1 MRGAMKPVRRIL
13 PIALLFGLCPWS
25 TAQNAS
31 HEARPIDIG
40 GLNTQGSV
48 SFGYRFT
55 DVKGYAP
62 SYRQLFGLQKG
73 LRLMDFSLFGEAKE
87 GERPFIDDYSLSMS
101 GLGGDPFPT
110 AQLTVTRHKLF
121 DFRASWRQSYYFWN
135 QNDNVVLP
143 IHAVAPLQTTGL
155 TDHHNWDTVR
165 KFGNADLTVHATDR
179 LRFNFDYFRTTD
191 SGPTFT
197 TQSPDFLGAP
207 GNWGTY
213 ARGNP
218 YYLFAPIEDET
229 NRFTGGV
236 DYTFRTWS
244 FHYAAGYQTFNSG
257 MDVNTVSSPELSIDP
272 AVVSTRE
279 PLSSFTWTQSRR
291 LTTPISEFS
300 FVGKPLHRLEWR
312 GGYLFY
318 RYQGPISFDQSFN
331 GIAPN
336 STNVLAPY
344 SVSQNA
350 RGSVTEPDHII
361 SQGFTYD
368 VNSWWSASADYRYSH
383 QTSHALGTF
392 NSLFNGVTPANNA
405 EDIVWRNNLSDL
417 HFTMDLTPIPHLIL
431 RPGVHFMKYD
441 VATFSAGVE
450 DDGLSTS
457 IKSASPE
464 FSFGY
469 EPSKMFSFRG
479 DFHSSDAGVSYTA
492 ISPHTLVAGHGQVEF
507 RPFAR
512 LSIHNDLTA
521 SASRLL
527 DSAYHN
533 SVRADSTIVS
543 YALNERFSVFA
554 GFSYESFSAVGDIVF
569 VRGTPPLNHS
579 MQDQEINRVWQGGVE
594 VRPVKRFEA
603 KLSGNYDNSS
613 GVGRISGEP
622 PAYGPVTWPLVTG
635 TVAYEFPRAGKLSID
650 LQRTYYAQQIVTVNN
665 FSANLLTIR
674 WTRDF

>member
-1 MRGAMKPVRRIL
+1 
-13 PIALLFGLCPWS
+13 
-25 TAQNAS
+25 
-31 HEARPIDIG
+31 
-40 GLNTQGSV
+40 
-48 SFGYRFT
+48 
-55 DVKGYAP
+55 
-62 SYRQLFGLQKG
+62 
-73 LRLMDFSLFGEAKE
+73 
-87 GERPFIDDYSLSMS
+87 
-101 GLGGDPFPT
+101 
-110 AQLTVTRHKLF
+110 
-121 DFRASWRQSYYFWN
+121 
-135 QNDNVVLP
+135 
-143 IHAVAPLQTTGL
+143 
-155 TDHHNWDTVR
+155 
-165 KFGNADLTVHATDR
+165 
-179 LRFNFDYFRTTD
+179 
-191 SGPTFT
+191 
-197 TQSPDFLGAP
+197 
-207 GNWGTY
+207 
-213 ARGNP
+213 
-218 YYLFAPIEDET
+218 
-229 NRFTGGV
+229 
-236 DYTFRTWS
+236 
-244 FHYAAGYQTFNSG
+244 
-257 MDVNTVSSPELSIDP
+257 
-272 AVVSTRE
+272 
-279 PLSSFTWTQSRR
+279 
-291 LTTPISEFS
+291 
-300 FVGKPLHRLEWR
+300 
-312 GGYLFY
+312 
-318 RYQGPISFDQSFN
+318 
-331 GIAPN
+331 
-336 STNVLAPY
+336 
-344 SVSQNA
+344 
-350 RGSVTEPDHII
+350 
-361 SQGFTYD
+361 
-368 VNSWWSASADYRYSH
+368 
-383 QTSHALGTF
+383 
-392 NSLFNGVTPANNA
+392 
-405 EDIVWRNNLSDL
+405 
-417 HFTMDLTPIPHLIL
+417 
-431 RPGVHFMKYD
+431 

-635 TVAYEFPRAGKLSID
+635 TVAYDFPRAGKLSID